1 MLAFPR
7 GHDWSLYRGKPA
19 PIEKQR
25 APPTVPVPCADE
37 STLVQEQIMKDRKS
51 SSSGRQQG
59 DTGRQNQWQQSQ
71 ESNRQDRPSKGSS
84 KSHGQQNSTHRTQ
97 QR

>member
-1 MLAFPR
+1 
-7 GHDWSLYRGKPA
+7 
-19 PIEKQR
+19 
-25 APPTVPVPCADE
+25 
-37 STLVQEQIMKDRKS
+37 MKDRKS